1 MACFSLLG
9 KKVQLRKGGKTEK
22 ALWHWRRTGSIYVN
36 SWCVVCTHFYMR
48 TYTYVHTSYGH
59 TNAYACVYIYV
70 CVCLHICTLGYI
82 YFIDLSNIQAE
93 KHKTKA
99 AQFLC
104 KAIFCSN
111 WNTLFRAVA
120 RIKQHNYIQRKN
132 LVEVMPAAMN
142 TSDTRILLSQ

>member
-1 MACFSLLG
+1 MALEENWLYLCEFMVCCVHALLYAYLHICAYIIWTH
-9 KKVQLRKGGKTEK
+9 KCICMC
-22 ALWHWRRTGSIYVN
+22 IY
-36 SWCVVCTHFYMR
+36 
-48 TYTYVHTSYGH
+48 
-59 TNAYACVYIYV
+59 I

-104 KAIFCSN
+104 KAMFCSN
-111 WNTLFRAVA
+111 WNTLFRTVA